1 MIKRSSFSSWVK
13 LLLFIVTI
21 KTFLV
26 ACLIFDLSPFGHD
39 APVQASQKMSENKYK
54 ETLSHYFKEGCCHPE
69 FLAYLRIE
77 MSNLE
82 KKRQELDKRE
92 KDLSFLEKD
101 IEEKLKKLKE
111 LQRRLEGPVKRNKAE
126 EQTRLQHL
134 AGVYSSMD
142 PVRAAALLDKM
153 DENTVTKLFSIMKSK
168 KVARILANM
177 EPDKAARIS
186 SFLYNKG
193 EE

>member
-1 MIKRSSFSSWVK
+1 MIKRPSFSNWVR
-13 LLLFIVTI
+13 LLLVIVTLKI
-21 KTFLV
+21 FLV
-26 ACLIFDLSPFGHD
+26 ASLFFDPFPLGQD
-39 APVQASQKMSENKYK
+39 APVQAYQKRSGYK
-54 ETLSHYFKEGCCHPE
+54 NRAVLPHDFEEGCCHPE
-69 FLAYLRIE
+69 FLSYLRIE
-77 MSNLE
+77 MSNIE
-82 KKRQELDKRE
+82 KKKQELDLRE
-92 KDLSFLEKD
+92 KDLRFLERD

-111 LQRRLEGPVKRNKAE
+111 LQKRLEGPVKRSKAE

-168 KVARILANM
+168 KVARILSNM

-186 SFLYNKG
+186 SFLYHKK